1 MSLSSIRASVAIALA
16 LAPLTM
22 LAAACSSRPPEH
34 QFLSQFFRA
43 ARTRDNETLAMI
55 SAVKLDPREQGEVS
69 SFDITNV
76 SEERRTPLDFKSL
89 IGARQKAIDDEA
101 DLRKRRLE
109 FESKNRPALEEIAK
123 MERDPAAKFN
133 PQQQQLKAEWDKW
146 KSDALSMTKATATA
160 KASMSSST
168 GPAEA
173 SLTQPG
179 QPPFNP
185 EKFTG
190 ELVSK
195 DVTLDAQVKTP
206 DGQTSQKTLIVT
218 IQRVEGTQD
227 GAQRNGKPIITRIQG
242 L

>member
-1 MSLSSIRASVAIALA
+1 MSLPSIRASVAIALVI
-16 LAPLTM
+16 APLAV

-34 QFLSQFFRA
+34 QFLQQFFRA
-43 ARTRDNETLAMI
+43 ARTRDNETIARI
-55 SAVKLDPREQGEVS
+55 SAVELDPREQGEVS
-69 SFDITNV
+69 SFDISNV
-76 SEERRTPLDFKSL
+76 SDERRTPLDFKGL
-89 IGARQKAIDDEA
+89 IAARQKAMDDEA
-101 DLRKRRLE
+101 DFRKRRLE
-109 FESKNRPALEEIAK
+109 FESANRPALEAIAK
-123 MERDPAAKFN
+123 MERDPTAKFTAA
-133 PQQQQLKAEWDKW
+133 QQQLKAQWDKW
-146 KSDALSMTKATATA
+146 RADALVVTKTTASA
-160 KASMSSST
+160 KASMASTT

-179 QPPFNP
+179 QPPFSA

-190 ELVSK
+190 ELISK

-227 GAQRNGKPIITRIQG
+227 GVQRNGRPIITRIQG

>member
-1 MSLSSIRASVAIALA
+1 MFHTRMRETLAIALV
-16 LAPLTM
+16 LAPLAL

-55 SAVKLDPREQGEVS
+55 SAVKLDPRAQGEVS
-69 SFDITNV
+69 DFDITNV
-76 SEERRTPLDFKSL
+76 SEERRTPLDFKGLLS
-89 IGARQKAIDDEA
+89 ARQKAIDDEA
-101 DLRKRRLE
+101 DFRKRRLE
-109 FESKNRPALEEIAK
+109 FESKNRPALEAIAK
-123 MERDPAAKFN
+123 MESDPAAKFT

-146 KSDALSMTKATATA
+146 KADALTVTKTTA
-160 KASMSSST
+160 SSRSAVSTST

-179 QPPFNP
+179 QPGFDAD
-185 EKFTG
+185 KFTG
-190 ELVSK
+190 ELISK

-206 DGQTSQKTLIVT
+206 DGQTVAKTLIVT

-227 GAQRNGKPIITRIQG
+227 GVQRSGRPIITRIQG